1 MAWRFKAS
9 KYKNAAPIVPKA
21 EACVREICVGSYQ
34 TYGNN
39 IAASAAFMAF
49 NWEHTGSSVAV
60 LPLDDC
66 GRKSK
71 TMPLLHGHTDTVT
84 DLKFSPFHDGLL
96 ATASQDCLVK
106 IWHIPEKGLEQSLSD
121 PEAVFS
127 HKQRRVETVGFHPTA
142 DGLMYSTAA
151 GCVALFD
158 LSAQK
163 EIFSNNEH
171 PEVIQSASW
180 REDGSILATSCKD
193 KFVRIFDPRAAG
205 SPIQL
210 TAESHQSI
218 KDSRVV
224 WLGNQSRILTT
235 GFDAARLRQV
245 IIRDLRNFNV
255 PEKTLELDCST
266 GILMPL
272 FDPDTNM
279 LFLAG
284 KGDTTINYVEVTDK
298 DPYLIEGLR
307 HTGEQTKGACLVPKR
322 ALKVM
327 EAEVNRVLQL
337 TSNMVIPIMYQVP
350 RKTYRDFHADLYPE
364 TTGYKTDLV
373 ASEWL
378 NGSNQPVPKMSL
390 DPVKREHGDE
400 PIIIHRGN
408 LSDLVKNL
416 ENLRSKGST
425 GNGKRNDNEHFVML
439 SMEKNGNDTG
449 NDQSQNGQKK
459 MMATTP
465 SQPDGECSELIRKF
479 EAKYKVDMAPA
490 HAAGQSHVQH
500 SQEGDKESPTDQ
512 EHSTGSSEEASSS
525 RGLDNTVSGGNSP
538 PKPMPRTSRN
548 NSLPEASDSAGESS
562 GAATPRPRPRTTAAS
577 AYKPRLGPK
586 PFSST
591 TGDVSFDKVFA
602 VPLAPG
608 SHENI
613 SSVGQDTG
621 VDIIPPAQ
629 VAKPD
634 LIVEIEIKKKH
645 EREQPVAGN
654 GVQKSLTT
662 SERRKSSADDD
673 ESSDKI
679 FEQNSESS
687 ENSTESEDRAD
698 AADLRRLSTA
708 RSSIADRRR
717 LYESR
722 SKSQVDEKAQS
733 PVPLRREHSKVE
745 MLKPALQQ
753 QQQQPGNVIDT
764 KRISVPEGK
773 LLEEHRRGNGSTAV
787 AGLKKSATDT
797 AFSAASTK
805 RTSTVF
811 GKVSKFRHLKGTPGH
826 KSTHIENLR
835 NLSRQIPGE
844 CNGFHANQERVAVP
858 LSGPGGKIAI
868 FELSRPGRLPDGVI
882 PSLVNG
888 GNIMDFQWD
897 PFDAHRLAVACDDG
911 IVKIWHIAA
920 GGLTEPTNTPAG
932 ELTAHMDKIYFIRFH
947 PLAADV
953 LLTASYDMTIK
964 LWDLNTMTERISL
977 SGHTDHQIF
986 DFAWSPCGRLGAT
999 VCKDG
1004 KIRVYNPRKSETPI
1018 REGNGPVGTRG
1029 ARITWALDGQYIVC
1043 TGFDKVSER
1052 QISVYNAQKL
1062 SAPLKTTSLDVS
1074 PSILIPFYD
1083 EDSSTLFVTGK
1094 GDSTIYCYEIT
1105 DEEPYIC
1112 PLSHHRCTSLHQGL
1126 SFLTK
1131 NHCDVASVEFSKAY
1145 RLTNTTIEP
1154 LSFTVPR
1161 IKSELFQD
1169 DLFPPTRITWS
1180 ATMSAE
1186 DWFSSNDKAA
1196 PKVSLKPEGMET
1208 LSSIQ
1213 QVTVQPVKKTDH
1225 SHFGGQKSEY
1235 ESNKQQEIQ
1244 KSVSARM
1251 EFTTKLEQDDMEGV
1265 DENEWQE

>member
-49 NWEHTGSSVAV
+49 NWEHSGSSVAV

-158 LSAQK
+158 IAAQK

-180 REDGSILATSCKD
+180 REDGTVLATSCKD
-193 KFVRIFDPRAAG
+193 KCVRIFDPRAAG
-205 SPIQL
+205 SPIQMV
-210 TAESHQSI
+210 AESHQSI

-245 IIRDLRNFNV
+245 IIRDIRNFNT

-284 KGDTTINYVEVTDK
+284 KGDTTINYLEITDK

-364 TTGYKTDLV
+364 TTGYKTELI

-378 NGSNQPVPKMSL
+378 NGTNQAVPKMNL
-390 DPVKREHGDE
+390 DPAKREHGDE
-400 PIIIHRGN
+400 PII
-408 LSDLVKNL
+408 
-416 ENLRSKGST
+416 
-425 GNGKRNDNEHFVML
+425 
-439 SMEKNGNDTG
+439 
-449 NDQSQNGQKK
+449 
-459 MMATTP
+459 
-465 SQPDGECSELIRKF
+465 
-479 EAKYKVDMAPA
+479 
-490 HAAGQSHVQH
+490 
-500 SQEGDKESPTDQ
+500 
-512 EHSTGSSEEASSS
+512 
-525 RGLDNTVSGGNSP
+525 
-538 PKPMPRTSRN
+538 
-548 NSLPEASDSAGESS
+548 
-562 GAATPRPRPRTTAAS
+562 
-577 AYKPRLGPK
+577 PRLGPK
-586 PFSST
+586 PFSSN

-602 VPLAPG
+602 VPVAPG

-613 SSVGQDTG
+613 STVGQDNCG
-621 VDIIPPAQ
+621 DAPAGGS
-629 VAKPD
+629 KPD
-634 LIVEIEIKKKH
+634 LIVEIEIQKN
-645 EREQPVAGN
+645 EPNVAGNGNGN

-687 ENSTESEDRAD
+687 ENSTEGEDRTD
-698 AADLRRLSTA
+698 ADLRRFSA
-708 RSSIADRRR
+708 VRSSIAERRR
-717 LYESR
+717 VYESR

-733 PVPLRREHSKVE
+733 PVPLRRESSKVE
-745 MLKPALQQ
+745 PLKPSQQ
-753 QQQQPGNVIDT
+753 LGGNSNVIPASGIEN

-773 LLEEHRRGNGSTAV
+773 LLEEHRG
-787 AGLKKSATDT
+787 KKSAMEA
-797 AFSAASTK
+797 AFSAASIK

-844 CNGFHANQERVAVP
+844 CNGFHANHERVAVP
-858 LSGPGGKIAI
+858 LAGPGGKIAI

-888 GNIMDFQWD
+888 SNIMDFQWD
-897 PFDAHRLAVACDDG
+897 PFDAQRLAVACDDG
-911 IVKIWHIAA
+911 IVKLWRIDE
-920 GGLTEPTNTPAG
+920 GGLTEPTNEPQG
-932 ELTAHMDKIYFIRFH
+932 ELTAHLDKIYFIRFH

-964 LWDLNTMTERISL
+964 IWDLRTMTEKCTL
-977 SGHTDHQIF
+977 TGHTDQIF
-986 DFAWSPCGRLGAT
+986 DFAWSPCGKLGAS

-1029 ARITWALDGQYIVC
+1029 ARITWALEGHYIVC

-1062 SAPLKTTSLDVS
+1062 SAPLNTVRLDVS

-1105 DEEPYIC
+1105 DEESYIC
-1112 PLSHHRCTSLHQGL
+1112 PLSHHRCSSLHQGL

-1131 NHCDVASVEFSKAY
+1131 NHCDVASVEFCKAY

-1169 DLFPPTRITWS
+1169 DLFPPTRVTWL
-1180 ATMSAE
+1180 ATLSAE
-1186 DWFSSNDKAA
+1186 DWFAGNDKSA
-1196 PKVSLKPEGMET
+1196 PKVSLKPEGMDT

-1213 QVTVQPVKKTDH
+1213 QVPAPVKKPEHTQ
-1225 SHFGGQKSEY
+1225 FGNKSEY
-1235 ESNKQQEIQ
+1235 ETNKQQEIQ

-1251 EFTTKLEQDDMEGV
+1251 EYNTKLEQDDMEGV

>member
-39 IAASAAFMAF
+39 IAASGAFMAF

-121 PEAVFS
+121 PEAIFS

-158 LSAQK
+158 LSTQK

-180 REDGSILATSCKD
+180 REDGSVLATSCKD
-193 KFVRIFDPRAAG
+193 KNVRIFDPRAAG

-224 WLGNQSRILTT
+224 WLGNQHRILTT

-245 IIRDLRNFNV
+245 IIRDVRNFNT

-284 KGDTTINYVEVTDK
+284 KGDTTINYLEITDK

-364 TTGYKTDLV
+364 TTGYKTELV
-373 ASEWL
+373 AGEWL
-378 NGSNQPVPKMSL
+378 NGSNQAVPKMSL
-390 DPVKREHGDE
+390 DPAKREHGDE
-400 PIIIHRGN
+400 PII
-408 LSDLVKNL
+408 
-416 ENLRSKGST
+416 
-425 GNGKRNDNEHFVML
+425 
-439 SMEKNGNDTG
+439 
-449 NDQSQNGQKK
+449 
-459 MMATTP
+459 
-465 SQPDGECSELIRKF
+465 
-479 EAKYKVDMAPA
+479 
-490 HAAGQSHVQH
+490 
-500 SQEGDKESPTDQ
+500 
-512 EHSTGSSEEASSS
+512 
-525 RGLDNTVSGGNSP
+525 
-538 PKPMPRTSRN
+538 
-548 NSLPEASDSAGESS
+548 
-562 GAATPRPRPRTTAAS
+562 
-577 AYKPRLGPK
+577 PRLGPK

-613 SSVGQDTG
+613 SNVGQDSG
-621 VDIIPPAQ
+621 VEMTPAQ
-629 VAKPD
+629 GAKPD

-645 EREQPVAGN
+645 EKEPAVAGN

-662 SERRKSSADDD
+662 SERRK
-673 ESSDKI
+673 I

-687 ENSTESEDRAD
+687 ENSTEGEDRTD
-698 AADLRRLSTA
+698 ADLRRNCTS
-708 RSSIADRRR
+708 RSSFAERRR
-717 LYESR
+717 IYENR
-722 SKSQVDEKAQS
+722 SKSQVDEKPQS

-745 MLKPALQQ
+745 PLKPSQQ
-753 QQQQPGNVIDT
+753 QQQQGNVIDT

-773 LLEEHRRGNGSTAV
+773 LMEEHRRGNG
-787 AGLKKSATDT
+787 AGLKKSATEA

-888 GNIMDFQWD
+888 SNIMDFQWD
-897 PFDAHRLAVACDDG
+897 PFNAQRLAVACDDG
-911 IVKIWHIAA
+911 IVKIWHIEA
-920 GGLTEPTNTPAG
+920 GGLSEPTNTPAG
-932 ELTAHMDKIYFIRFH
+932 ELTAHLDKIYFIRFH

-964 LWDLNTMTERISL
+964 LWDLRTMTEKCSL
-977 SGHTDHQIF
+977 TGHTDQIF

-1029 ARITWALDGQYIVC
+1029 ARITWALEGHYIVC

-1062 SAPLKTTSLDVS
+1062 SAPLNTASLDVS

-1180 ATMSAE
+1180 ATLSSE
-1186 DWFSSNDKAA
+1186 DWFASNDKAA

-1213 QVTVQPVKKTDH
+1213 QVPAQPIKKPDH
-1225 SHFGGQKSEY
+1225 PQFGGQKSEY
-1235 ESNKQQEIQ
+1235 EINKQQEIQ